1 MINKVTL
8 MDLYKDTFRRS
19 TLIAI
24 PNLSELLVVNDSE
37 FTKWEIFYSIIRD
50 ALKTF
55 EYYYP
60 LCLTQKIWIE
70 IDSNTRKGYINGN
83 FEAYL
88 KGIVTEEQ
96 ICIMPA
102 AIIGIST
109 SFYTA
114 STYPLRN
121 FRYNP
126 PEISDC
132 WYSSNTYYI
141 NSICK
146 RPFIEEYDKVSGEPT
161 DKCAVYYLNK
171 DGDNQYSIFRD
182 EIYLQVCRY
191 LFNLKKNMMLQNMP
205 IELFQGLEEDFNRLE
220 PKQDQIYSNALTHSY
235 WLI

>member
-19 TLIAI
+19 TLIPI
-24 PNLSELLVVNDSE
+24 PDLSELLVVDE
-37 FTKWEIFYSIIRD
+37 AMFTKWEIFYSIIRD

-83 FEAYL
+83 FESYL
-88 KGIVTEEQ
+88 KGIVTEDQ

-102 AIIGIST
+102 AIVGMST
-109 SFYTA
+109 SYYTA

-132 WYSSNTYYI
+132 WYSSNTYFI

-146 RPFIEEYDKVSGEPT
+146 RPFYEEYDKVSGEPT
-161 DKCAVYYLNK
+161 DKCAVYYMNK

-191 LFNLKKNMMLQNMP
+191 IFTLKKNMMLQNMP

-220 PKQDQIYSNALTHSY
+220 PKQDQIYQNALTHSY

>member
-88 KGIVTEEQ
+88 KGIITEEQ

-102 AIIGIST
+102 AIIGMST

-146 RPFIEEYDKVSGEPT
+146 RPFIEEYHKVSGEPT
-161 DKCAVYYLNK
+161 GKCAVYYLNK

-220 PKQDQIYSNALTHSY
+220 PKQDQIYQNALTHSY

>member
-102 AIIGIST
+102 AIIGMST

-220 PKQDQIYSNALTHSY
+220 PKQDQIYQNALTHSY

>member
-1 MINKVTL
+1 

-102 AIIGIST
+102 AIIGMST

-220 PKQDQIYSNALTHSY
+220 PKQDQIYQNALTHNY

>member
-1 MINKVTL
+1 

-102 AIIGIST
+102 AIIGMST

-220 PKQDQIYSNALTHSY
+220 PKQDQIYTNAVTHSY